1 MAESKPLL
9 VRIPEDLHARVKA
22 ESKRT
27 SVPMSRIVAEALE
40 LHLGSVKLHLRPSN
54 TILGAGQ
61 VFGPVDV
68 YIEFDEMEKLGE
80 LSDS

>member
-1 MAESKPLL
+1 MSESKPLL

-27 SVPMSRIVAEALE
+27 GVPMSRIVAEALE
-40 LHLGSVKLHLRPSN
+40 LRLGSVKLHLRPSN
-54 TILGAGQ
+54 TILGSGQ

-68 YIEFDEMEKLGE
+68 YMEFSEMEKLSE